1 MFVRPLVVA
10 CVPVLVAALG
20 ACAGPAGGQATPPSS
35 PSSAPTTS
43 HPATSH
49 PTESDL
55 KTSDPKTSGPKTS
68 DPAASD
74 PATSHP
80 ATSDPVL
87 SGPRTVCG
95 EVQPPGGG
103 PMAAVAVHT
112 GRADCRE
119 AMRVFRAYYRP
130 DTPKQGSAGV
140 ATVQGWLCA
149 SNSAAQAAT
158 SGRLSSCRKGRV
170 RVVADVIP

>member
-1 MFVRPLVVA
+1 MFVRPLVVV

-49 PTESDL
+49 PTESDP
-55 KTSDPKTSGPKTS
+55 KTSDPKT
-68 DPAASD
+68 SD

-112 GRADCRE
+112 GRADCSE

-158 SGRLSSCRKGRV
+158 TGRLSSCRKGRV